1 MSEVTTA
8 SAASPKRILVP
19 GQGSLLLRGRT
30 WWVCYYVAGKERR
43 ESARQPKEGFMRGDK
58 KDAEKLLRKRV
69 GEIDTQQYVAPTP
82 SA

>member
-58 KDAEKLLRKRV
+58 KDASERDRDDMLRHSAFQIEP
-69 GEIDTQQYVAPTP
+69 GE
-82 SA
+82 